1 MTGVLLEGQIDCTV
15 DHNDIV
21 PLLLGLSKILDEV
34 SERVGAGADRR
45 RGGRGTVEPVDE
57 DLVLAVLGLLSVRQT
72 LRRWLRQC
80 PSAPLPPKVG
90 HSDTRTMEADLLR

>member
-45 RGGRGTVEPVDE
+45 RRGRGTVEPVDE
-57 DLVLAVLGLLSVRQT
+57 DLVLACVGSSQRSPNASSVA
-72 LRRWLRQC
+72 
-80 PSAPLPPKVG
+80 PSMPIGPL
-90 HSDTRTMEADLLR
+90 TA